1 MGLNANQK
9 KAVEYLD
16 GPLLVLAGP
25 GTGKTQLLSH
35 KVAYI
40 LKNTDANPDNIL
52 CLTFTDVGA
61 RNMRERLQSIIGRD
75 ALKVHISTYHVFG
88 QEVLA
93 QYKNYSEKYDRKL
106 ETPIDEVTQFKI
118 VKHLQSQLPSSDILR
133 GDSVKNIA
141 EVITSAKSARLTAD
155 DLIKITKQ
163 NVDDSVVLSEAI
175 SPFLKQVVPRKL
187 EESLNN
193 AYLPIFELLKSHDN
207 DKPILKNV
215 ERNIGDLS
223 RSLKDA
229 ICQAEL
235 AQSISPLTTWRNQH
249 FEKNSAGDYRMRDTI
264 ANKKLYSVANIMAQ
278 YDAYLRENGL
288 FDFNDMIEEAVKV
301 LESDDGF
308 RLTLSERYQYI
319 MLDEFQDTNPSQF
332 AIVKAITDYERPMI
346 MAVGDDDQAIYE
358 FQGAL
363 SSNLRDFQEHYSS
376 EVIPLVENYRSTQ
389 EILDFS
395 REIINQAPDR
405 FADKEL
411 IAHLDS
417 PEHSQ
422 IYRYEFT
429 SSDSEYGFIAN
440 EVNALIKK
448 GVKQSEIAIISYKS
462 KYFEP
467 LLPYLKSHK
476 DIRIAYEKR
485 DNLLEDKRM
494 CEIFQIARFVSDTAS
509 EKRTTISLMELLS
522 YEFFELP
529 AIEILKQMNGAKYS
543 HKDTFEYILENG
555 SDEMK
560 KIVTF
565 LADLTMKSFTEPLDV
580 ILDYIIGTSP
590 LNGYRSPFLSYYTEK
605 APIFLA
611 QYPSE
616 EQNISDARS
625 YSAFMLYENIAS
637 LRSKL
642 NKHFGNKVL
651 KIKDLIE
658 MIDDYNDANMAINIT
673 SPYKDA
679 EDAVQVLT
687 AHKAKGLEF
696 EYVFMISADNAAWGG
711 SGGNNNLLTLPKN
724 LTFIRHT
731 GMTDGERLRIIYV
744 TLTRAKHTVYI
755 TNSLKSFDD
764 KSPERLAYLDERIE
778 KNDEG
783 EVLISP
789 FLPTKRVIQLYE
801 NDDATQRE
809 LNLKNWIVP
818 YYVESPDMRSFYKSK
833 MSNFKVSPSALNTFV
848 DIIYSGPQTFFEG
861 YVLGAPSD
869 HDTTQLVFGNVLHA
883 TLEYI
888 TNSKCTDEEAFE
900 FLTETL
906 NNYETSDNNR
916 EIVRDRL
923 ERSLRA
929 SLDNFSD
936 VIRNGLAEVNF
947 YGENVVFDG
956 IPITG
961 KIDHIVIDEEN
972 KTIEVYDYKTSGYS
986 SGRWG
991 ENPSTFSY
999 MLQLIFYKKL
1009 LNNSNKYRNYKVNT
1023 GHILYVGADK
1033 FNDVYD
1039 KVYEYNDKDTELFN
1053 ELLKAF
1059 YYQAT
1064 SLDFLDDEKLFV
1076 AANKGNNMKKVREFI
1091 ELLLAKSSNI

>member
-40 LKNTDANPDNIL
+40 LKNTDANPENIL

-61 RNMRERLQSIIGRD
+61 RNMRDRLTSIIGKD
-75 ALKVHISTYHVFG
+75 ALKVNISTYHVFG
-88 QEVLA
+88 HEVLA
-93 QYKNYSEKYDRKL
+93 QYRNYSENFDRKI
-106 ETPIDEVTQFKI
+106 EMPIDDVTQFMI
-118 VKHLQSQLPSSDILR
+118 VKTLQSQLPSSDILR

-141 EVITSAKSARLTAD
+141 EVITSAKSARLSAD

-163 NVDDSVVLSEAI
+163 NVDDSAVLSEAI
-175 SPFLKQVVPRKL
+175 SPFLKQVVPRKF
-187 EESLNN
+187 EASLNN

-207 DKPILKNV
+207 DEPILKNV

-235 AQSISPLTTWRNQH
+235 AQSIAPLTTWRNH
-249 FEKNSAGDYRMRDTI
+249 YFEKNSAGDYRMRDTI
-264 ANKKLYSVANIMAQ
+264 ANKKLHSVAKIMEQ
-278 YDAYLRENGL
+278 YEAYLHENGL

-301 LESDDGF
+301 LENDEGF

-332 AIVKAITDYERPMI
+332 AIVKAITDYECPMI

-411 IAHLDS
+411 VAHLES
-417 PEHSQ
+417 PKHSQ

-440 EVNALIKK
+440 EINALIKK
-448 GVKQSEIAIISYKS
+448 GIKQSEIAVISYKS

-494 CEIFQIARFVSDTAS
+494 SEIFQIARYVLDIAN
-509 EKRTTISLMELLS
+509 EKKSSVSLMELLS
-522 YEFFELP
+522 YEFFELSS
-529 AIEILKQMNGAKYS
+529 IDILKLVNGAKYN
-543 HKDTFEYILENG
+543 HKDTFDYILENG

-565 LADLTMKSFTEPLDV
+565 FADLSMKSFTEPLDV
-580 ILDYIIGTSP
+580 MLDYIIGTAP
-590 LNGYRSPFLSYYTEK
+590 LNDYRSPFLSYYTEK
-605 APIFLA
+605 IPVYLT

-616 EQNISDARS
+616 ERNVSDARA
-625 YSAFMLYENIAS
+625 YSAFMLYESIAS
-637 LRSKL
+637 LRSKIT
-642 NKHFGNKVL
+642 KHFGNKVL
-651 KIKDLIE
+651 KVNDLIK
-658 MIDDYNDANMAINIT
+658 MIDDYNEANMAINTT

-696 EYVFMISADNAAWGG
+696 EYVFMISADNSAWGG
-711 SGGNNNLLTLPKN
+711 SGGNNNLLVLPKN

-744 TLTRAKHTVYI
+744 TLTRAKHTIYI

-764 KSPERLAYLDERIE
+764 KSPERLAYFDERIE
-778 KNDEG
+778 KTDEG

-789 FLPTKRVIQLYE
+789 FLPTKRVIQLY
-801 NDDATQRE
+801 NSDNTLQRE
-809 LNLKNWIVP
+809 LNLRNWIIP
-818 YYVESPDMRSFYKSK
+818 YYTESPDMRTFYKNK
-833 MSNFKVSPSALNTFV
+833 MSSFRVSPSALNTFV

-869 HDTTQLVFGNVLHA
+869 HDSTSLVFGNVLHA

-900 FLTETL
+900 FLNETL

-929 SLDNFSD
+929 SLDSFSD
-936 VIRNGLAEVNF
+936 IIRNGLAEVNF
-947 YGENVVFDG
+947 YSENVIADG

-961 KIDHIVIDEEN
+961 KIDHIVIDEDN
-972 KTIEVYDYKTSGYS
+972 KTIEVYDYKTSAYS
-986 SGRWG
+986 SGAWG
-991 ENPSTFSY
+991 KNPSSFSY

-1009 LNNSNKYRNYKVNT
+1009 LNNSNKYRNYKVSR

-1033 FNDVYD
+1033 FDDVYD
-1039 KVYEYNDKDTELFN
+1039 KVYEYNDDDNALFN
-1053 ELLKAF
+1053 KLLKAF

-1064 SLDFLDDEKLFV
+1064 SLDFLDDDKLFI
-1076 AANKGNNMKKVREFI
+1076 APDKNNNMKKVNEFI
-1091 ELLLAKSSNI
+1091 ELLLAKTPNI